1 MNQDISTPDFLD
13 LSDDSGFVKDSN
25 DSIIK
30 VIGVGGG
37 GSNAVNYMYEQQIPH
52 INFVICNTDEDHL
65 KRSPVPTKVLIG
77 KSITNGLGAG
87 NIPEVGKKCAE
98 SSEEEIK
105 ALFDEKTEMVFITAG
120 MGGGTGTGA
129 APIVAQLAKEAG
141 KLTIGIVTIPFFFE
155 GEKKIIKAIEGAEE
169 MKKNVD
175 AILVINNENL
185 IDLYKD
191 LNFFNAFSKADDT
204 LANAAR
210 SISEIISDPCYVNV
224 DFQDVKTTLKN
235 SGTAIISTAIGE
247 GEHRISEGIH
257 NALHSP
263 LLKKHDIY
271 SSKRLLFKFMCWK
284 DSPNP
289 LRAEEFNEI
298 TQFTAKLPASIDVK
312 WGIGDDPSL
321 GDKVKITILAS
332 GFDMTVSETA
342 AIHGVPKDSGSDKKE
357 DEGIIILGNPEETPV
372 SSRDEEARREQDA
385 KMKIADMYGH
395 DKAKE
400 HFRASDEMKYVVL
413 KPSQFDDFD
422 VISLLEKTPTAN
434 RAPGFK
440 DQIDSNAKAKP
451 AESSSPLKPSTP
463 GAITFGEGDW

>member
-13 LSDDSGFVKDSN
+13 LSDDSGFVKDTN

-98 SSEEEIK
+98 SSEEDIK

-332 GFDMTVSETA
+332 GFDMTVSESSS
-342 AIHGVPKDSGSDKKE
+342 IHPKEQGKGNEEDDK
-357 DEGIIILGNPEETPV
+357 GIIILGGSEEPV
-372 SSRDEEARREQDA
+372 SNTRDEEVRREQDA
-385 KMKIADMYGH
+385 KKKIADMYGH

-422 VISLLEKTPTAN
+422 VISILEKTPTAN

-440 DQIDSNAKAKP
+440 DQIDNNSKTKNTESPVNPQSP
-451 AESSSPLKPSTP
+451 ASGS
-463 GAITFGEGDW
+463 ITFGEGDW